1 MKMTLSKLIANDIIN
16 YGMSQTSNFN
26 YSVFLD
32 GYIDDFDEDSKK
44 YILDNLGTICED
56 IRINENISYFNFNDE
71 TKEFDMVFY
80 WDNLLN
86 NTEKFICNI
95 IKENGNPDDFEL
107 DDVRCIANSLL
118 GDEQTKNLA
127 IEKIRNVKLK
137 DYEL

>member
-16 YGMSQTSNFN
+16 YGMSQTPNFN

-32 GYIDDFDEDSKK
+32 SYIDDFDEDSKK

-107 DDVRCIANSLL
+107 DDVRYIANSLL

-127 IEKIRNVKLK
+127 IEKIRNVKSK